1 MADIHI
7 DDFYKDTARI
17 LLQLYNAFPRKASVF
32 VEDIA
37 GPDQPDEF
45 GLHSKR
51 HMACFGAMLWLAEE
65 GFIRYVDTIRQ
76 EAVDQAILTQQS
88 FVRLSSLSR
97 DPQLIAWASPPP
109 DAPEAVK
116 SNYLSHINLI
126 REALRDGGSE
136 RITQTLHRI
145 LFPVDSPT
153 THIAT

>member
-51 HMACFGAMLWLAEE
+51 HMACFGAMLWLSEE

-76 EAVDQAILTQQS
+76 EAIDQAILTQQS

-97 DPQLIAWASPPP
+97 DPQLIAWASPPV
-109 DAPEAVK
+109 DAPEAVR
-116 SNYLSHINLI
+116 SNYLSHIHLI
-126 REALRDGGSE
+126 REALLDGGSE

-145 LFPVDSPT
+145 LFPADSPT